1 MFKTNKKDKENLNT
15 SQNKVILKKKNNRWE
30 TNAVFKTMI
39 NSSIHYVTVKQ
50 RTRLNGNR

>member
-15 SQNKVILKKKNNRWE
+15 SQNKVILVKNNRWE
-30 TNAVFKTMI
+30 TNAVFKIII
-39 NSSIHYVTVKQ
+39 NSSIHYGTVKQ